1 MKKRLS
7 FVQKIWAKSTSVKL
21 KAVLKKVRRKK
32 VSKHRAVY
40 LNVVLFPST
49 HNIKNHPVIDKE
61 ATNSRKDDT
70 AIVGGQYVNKF

>member
-1 MKKRLS
+1 MGQ
-7 FVQKIWAKSTSVKL
+7 VYVCEAKGSSKESQE
-21 KAVLKKVRRKK
+21 KE
-32 VSKHRAVY
+32 SKHRAVY
-40 LNVVLFPST
+40 LHAVLFPST